1 MPPSPPP
8 TPRTATFLGIGRPR
22 APTGSEAEP
31 LLDEPGPSRARSV
44 SLAQSIA
51 SVASFVSAASST
63 GLSVSRNHSRT
74 PSLTRPKSPRTDLDP
89 QEEDELDSDDDPRA
103 SLAFSDLEE
112 DLDWDGDWD
121 EAGSDEPLMRRRRRD
136 DAPGERALWELVPA
150 LVLAHPLALFPA
162 LAAIPHDFL
171 PAGVALF
178 VPLLCVLALLSACA
192 HIVIVYLGWYLNVH
206 TFEDVF
212 AKCAGER
219 FGPYGLQVGRAF
231 VMFATMGASVGWLG
245 TLYGLF
251 EPLAR
256 TYLPSG
262 VLQTRLFWLLVASA
276 TMIPALVPSRSF
288 RTLRPALF
296 ALALMLPIVAFI
308 AIGRTVEVRKLI
320 DEADDVKRALSVR
333 GLNAGSAG
341 SGLTSLA
348 MFFTPHLQSLSVHTT
363 LQRNSRQRFFIP
375 CFATTLALVLIS
387 LPFALVP
394 YYLLPPAP
402 TGLAQLPD
410 DDGWTNA
417 ARVLM
422 AALVLGS
429 TTSWLLRGRDC
440 ILTALDVDR
449 GESIKAGRWVGLGMW
464 AAVVAIAALGGVVAD
479 KVELLGVMAT
489 LAVGWLL
496 PSLFFIITFHVR
508 SPLSIIFPRDAP
520 PPPPE
525 GPITIAGASNVHVR
539 TASLDD
545 PATDVLLARKEH
557 QLQKRRLGRRL
568 WQDMVVYVGILPVGC
583 VTLAWSVGSF
593 LGLW

>member
-1 MPPSPPP
+1 MGSTSP
-8 TPRTATFLGIGRPR
+8 
-22 APTGSEAEP
+22 
-31 LLDEPGPSRARSV
+31 
-44 SLAQSIA
+44 LAQTLIQ
-51 SVASFVSAASST
+51 
-63 GLSVSRNHSRT
+63 LI
-74 PSLTRPKSPRTDLDP
+74 PP
-89 QEEDELDSDDDPRA
+89 
-103 SLAFSDLEE
+103 
-112 DLDWDGDWD
+112 
-121 EAGSDEPLMRRRRRD
+121 
-136 DAPGERALWELVPA
+136 

-192 HIVIVYLGWYLNVH
+192 HIVIVYLGWYLKVR

-212 AKCAGER
+212 AACAGER
-219 FGPYGLQVGRAF
+219 LGPYGLQVGRAF
-231 VMFATMGASVGWLG
+231 VMVATMGASVGWLG
-245 TLYGLF
+245 TLFGLL

-256 TYLPSG
+256 TYLPAG
-262 VLQTRLFWLLVASA
+262 VLQARVFWVLAASV
-276 TMIPALVPSRSF
+276 TMIPALVPSRTF
-288 RTLRPALF
+288 RSLRRAPYVLATL
-296 ALALMLPIVAFI
+296 LPIVAFI
-308 AIGRTVEVRKLI
+308 AIGRTVEIRKLM
-320 DEADDVKRALSVR
+320 DEAAHKPELSAR

-363 LQRNSRQRFFIP
+363 LQRNSRQQFFIP

-394 YYLLPPAP
+394 YYLLPPAS
-402 TGLAQLPD
+402 TGLAQLPP

-464 AAVVAIAALGGVVAD
+464 VAVVAIAALGGIVAD
-479 KVELLGVMAT
+479 KVELLGVIAT

-508 SPLSIIFPRDAP
+508 SPLSIIFPRDVP
-520 PPPPE
+520 PPSLEEPR
-525 GPITIAGASNVHVR
+525 ASPSNGHIR
-539 TASLDD
+539 TVSLDN
-545 PATDVLLARKEH
+545 PATDVLLARKER

-583 VTLAWSVGSF
+583 VTLVWSVGSF
-593 LGLW
+593 LSLW